1 MEFTLLAAALTGALA
16 LWLGVRYQVQRH
28 PYRHT
33 DKPFDVL
40 LGAAGVGVFAGRV
53 AQMLMSGVNP
63 VRNPLDV
70 LLVRAGID
78 TVVATVAALI
88 TLAWVY
94 RHELQMLDVVAP
106 AALLGLSGWHAGC
119 IWTNSCLGAATGS
132 DLGFTLPGSAVA
144 RHPTELYAA
153 AALAV
158 SAYLISRTQRPFIA
172 AGLSLAA
179 AGGVRAATQPIRPSL
194 SGGPMW
200 AYLTAVAV
208 GLLVVGWAQTR
219 AT

>member
-1 MEFTLLAAALTGALA
+1 MEFTLLAAALTSALA
-16 LWLGVRYQVQRH
+16 LWLGVKFRLRRGTYRH
-28 PYRHT
+28 P

-40 LGAAGVGVFAGRV
+40 LGSAGVGVFTGRV
-53 AQMLMSGVNP
+53 AQMLMDGVNP
-63 VRNPLDV
+63 VRNPVDV
-70 LLVRAGID
+70 LLVRAGVD
-78 TVVATVAALI
+78 TVTATVAALI

-94 RHELQMLDVVAP
+94 REDLQMLDIVAP

-132 DLGFTLPGSAVA
+132 DVGFTLPGSTVA

-158 SAYLISRTQRPFIA
+158 SAYFISRARKPFVA
-172 AGLSLAA
+172 TGLSLAA

-194 SGGPMW
+194 SGGPLW

-208 GLLVVGWAQTR
+208 GLVVVGWTRTR